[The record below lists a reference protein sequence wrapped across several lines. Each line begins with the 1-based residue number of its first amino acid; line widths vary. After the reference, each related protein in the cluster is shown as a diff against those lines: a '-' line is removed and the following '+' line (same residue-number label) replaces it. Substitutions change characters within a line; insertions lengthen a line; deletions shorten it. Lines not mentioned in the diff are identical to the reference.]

1 MSLHTHPE
9 WQDLLAGICAYPDDD
24 LRRLVAADWLTE
36 HGEEER
42 AEFIR
47 TGCELATLGAS
58 VMCSRPG
65 SRMGDGCDN
74 SGCPRCGPERRLWI
88 QSINLFRVNWQA
100 WFPDAIATDHAELG
114 YGMAGH
120 DPSEGVLIRR
130 GFVSEVR
137 APLAWL
143 IGGECQECG
152 HEESRIDPSTC
163 PYCSGTGRTP
173 AHLDELVRT
182 YPITRVVVTDREP
195 RPNTAEEGA
204 VEWWGWYVVGE
215 LMEQEEYDLPTE
227 LWPQL
232 RHHRTSLAWDRDRPS
247 RWCQFP
253 TREAALD
260 ALSDALLNPARER
273 AGLPALHPAATSA
286 ASAASAE
293 LL

>member
-42 AEFIR
+42 AEFVR
-47 TGCELATLGAS
+47 VQTQGGDTTALTPDLGDWLGSLPPGTAYTTREYALTLTA
-58 VMCSRPG
+58 P
-65 SRMGDGCDN
+65 
-74 SGCPRCGPERRLWI
+74 
-88 QSINLFRVNWQA
+88 A
-100 WFPDAIATDHAELG
+100 
-114 YGMAGH
+114 
-120 DPSEGVLIRR
+120 VLVRR
-130 GFVSEVR
+130 GFADVVR

-143 IGGECQECG
+143 IGGQCERCEGRGYLYAHNPGNVGCESCG
-152 HEESRIDPSTC
+152 GKNATMAGEPGRQFFIE
-163 PYCSGTGRTP
+163 SGTGRTP
-173 AHLDELVRT
+173 ARLDELVRCQPVT
-182 YPITRVVVTDREP
+182 KVVVVDREP
-195 RPNTAEEGA
+195 KPNTAEEGA

-215 LMEQEEYDLPTE
+215 LMEQEGYDLPTE

-253 TREAALD
+253 TREDALD

-273 AGLPALHPAATSA
+273 AGLPALHPAEPLEVAR
-286 ASAASAE
+286 
-293 LL
+293 